1 MTDSLLH
8 LLFTLQPMTAT
19 PAPPPPPPPPAPPCS
34 GTAFVGAP
42 LDLHVPRSGGPS
54 STLMA
59 DTASH
64 SLSETSSF
72 GVFLSLFVWLH
83 LVNVSA

>member
-1 MTDSLLH
+1 VIDSLLH
-8 LLFTLQPMTAT
+8 LLFTLQPMTVT
-19 PAPPPPPPPPAPPCS
+19 PALPPHTPHHRS
-34 GTAFVGAP
+34 EIAFVGAT
-42 LDLHVPRSGGPS
+42 LDLHVARSSGPS

-59 DTASH
+59 DTVRH

-72 GVFLSLFVWLH
+72 GVFPSLFVWLH